1 MDPELRRAMR
11 NAASLVARLR
21 PGEKISQE
29 DLVDALRA
37 PLPDVVEDEA
47 TLRHSYRHYV
57 INGGIDNADA
67 VVTYEEAAE
76 LAKSTVDALR
86 SAAYRGQLVKLG
98 TINVEGD
105 GRERQGITLR
115 SLAEFKRWPL
125 EKFESAA
132 AQVAKWRE
140 EGK

>member
-1 MDPELRRAMR
+1 MDQELRRAMR
-11 NAASLVARLR
+11 NAVVLAESLRGR
-21 PGEKISQE
+21 STISPQE
-29 DLVDALRA
+29 VIDALRA
-37 PLPDVVEDEA
+37 PLPDVEENEA

-57 INGGIDNADA
+57 LSGGIDNADA

-76 LAKSTVDALR
+76 LAESTVDALR

-98 TINVEGD
+98 TMNVEGD

>member
-1 MDPELRRAMR
+1 MDQELRRAMR
-11 NAASLVARLR
+11 NAVVLAESLRGR
-21 PGEKISQE
+21 STISPQE
-29 DLVDALRA
+29 VIDALRA
-37 PLPDVVEDEA
+37 PLPDVEENEA

-57 INGGIDNADA
+57 LSGGIDNADA

-76 LAKSTVDALR
+76 LAESTVDALR

-105 GRERQGITLR
+105 GRARQGITLR